1 MVKCKD
7 NILILDFGS
16 QFTQLIARRIRELK
30 VYSEILPW
38 DVSIEKIVSLNPKGI
53 ILSGGPRSVLDENAP
68 SINIELLETQIP
80 ILGLCYG
87 MQVLAKSLGGKV
99 GKGERAEYGR
109 SMLLNL
115 NCGKLFE
122 GLKNEFTV
130 WMSHWDQV
138 LELPPEAVVTAKS
151 GSVVAGFEMY
161 GSRIS
166 AIQFHPEV
174 SHTEG
179 GDKLFSNFLFSIC
192 GCKPSWDLDSW
203 LENEVSSIS
212 EKISSG
218 HVICGLSG
226 GVDSS
231 VAAVL
236 VSRAASGTNNLDC
249 IFVNHGLLRLN
260 EAEQVLNDY
269 EAMNLRVSYVDAS
282 DRFLDALSGITEPE
296 RKRKIIG
303 ETFIR
308 VFEDEAEKICGNE
321 DSVQNWL
328 LQGTLY
334 PDVIESGQ
342 KGKDASV
349 IKTHH
354 NVGGL
359 PEDMNFQLLEPLRD
373 LFKDEVRQI
382 GRILG
387 VPERIITR
395 HPFPGPGLAV
405 RCLGEITRQ
414 RLDVLRKADAIFME
428 EIRKASLYNSIWQA
442 FCVLLPVKSVGVVG
456 DVRTYGEVIAL
467 RAVDATDGMTAD
479 WFRLPHE
486 VLDSSARRICNE
498 VAEVSRVVYD
508 ITGKPPAT
516 IEWE

>member
-226 GVDSS
+226 GVD
-231 VAAVL
+231 
-236 VSRAASGTNNLDC
+236 
-249 IFVNHGLLRLN
+249 
-260 EAEQVLNDY
+260 
-269 EAMNLRVSYVDAS
+269 
-282 DRFLDALSGITEPE
+282 
-296 RKRKIIG
+296 
-303 ETFIR
+303 
-308 VFEDEAEKICGNE
+308 
-321 DSVQNWL
+321 
-328 LQGTLY
+328 
-334 PDVIESGQ
+334 
-342 KGKDASV
+342 
-349 IKTHH
+349 
-354 NVGGL
+354 
-359 PEDMNFQLLEPLRD
+359 
-373 LFKDEVRQI
+373 
-382 GRILG
+382 
-387 VPERIITR
+387 
-395 HPFPGPGLAV
+395 
-405 RCLGEITRQ
+405 
-414 RLDVLRKADAIFME
+414 
-428 EIRKASLYNSIWQA
+428 
-442 FCVLLPVKSVGVVG
+442 
-456 DVRTYGEVIAL
+456 
-467 RAVDATDGMTAD
+467 
-479 WFRLPHE
+479 
-486 VLDSSARRICNE
+486 
-498 VAEVSRVVYD
+498 
-508 ITGKPPAT
+508 
-516 IEWE
+516 